1 MSYFRLNK
9 NYFWTAKIRNQR
21 TPTKFFSKGRA
32 LPNELLSLEQELF
45 LDCENKESTHTN
57 KIFFYLYSG
66 LYCELVFTSTVG
78 FLKPELNNFVQFP
91 KTNDNSAK
99 TDT

>member
-1 MSYFRLNK
+1 
-9 NYFWTAKIRNQR
+9 
-21 TPTKFFSKGRA
+21 
-32 LPNELLSLEQELF
+32 

-66 LYCELVFTSTVG
+66 LYCELGFTSTVG
-78 FLKPELNNFVQFP
+78 FLKPELNNLVQFP
-91 KTNDNSAK
+91 RTRDNNAK

>member
-1 MSYFRLNK
+1 
-9 NYFWTAKIRNQR
+9 
-21 TPTKFFSKGRA
+21 
-32 LPNELLSLEQELF
+32 

-66 LYCELVFTSTVG
+66 LYCELEFTSTVG
-78 FLKPELNNFVQFP
+78 FLKPELNNLVQFP